1 MAIISGQWSIGFAQ
15 SRVLLECCV
24 TDGGPTF
31 GSGVKLNLLYQDL
44 TTVLVGAKIGSD
56 TIVP

>member
-1 MAIISGQWSIGFAQ
+1 MAIILGQQAIGFAQ
-15 SRVLLECCV
+15 SGVLLECLA
-24 TDGGPTF
+24 TDGGPTL

-44 TTVLVGAKIGSD
+44 TTVLVGAKIGSG